1 MQKRI
6 IYIVIILIII
16 IATQPV
22 LTSLLVLDENIIYML
37 TSLGYLLLI
46 FPVYFLLQDFLK
58 DSNKQFKKVLKEKKE
73 IIKEYQSVLDAIKY
87 DFIFYEH
94 KRDEAFSYI
103 SPSVKD
109 ILGFDVED
117 FRKNHKRYNA
127 DILYNGAF
135 DRIEKSVAEGLKSV
149 PFEIEIEARDG
160 NYISF
165 EISEEP
171 YFDEEGKLIKIKAV
185 AHNASIHE
193 QKNEVSFHEEEKY
206 QTLFDNIND
215 AVFVLDTDRLIECN
229 NKTLNMFQVSLEQL
243 IMYSPFSHKYSP
255 KIQPDGKDSKEESLR
270 RMKLAYEG
278 EKQVFVWKYTL
289 LNGDSFTANINLS
302 LFHYRSKK
310 YLLAVVKDITEQLK
324 IEQQLKERLHYVSL
338 IFDQSSY
345 VMISFD
351 AEGIIT
357 NINNVFYEMFK
368 ENESLLGKHINDLF
382 ENQEFQDAVE
392 LLNLEEKVSFR
403 AILQSVRT
411 QEKVSS
417 LVKMTSLIEKD
428 QVKGGIITIEKIT
441 DTAELKKIL
450 NKKEANFTEILNKSR
465 DALYKYNI
473 EEDKYE
479 YLSKAIFHI
488 FGYSIE
494 EIAAMSAEESIN
506 IIHPDDRDKADKILS
521 KLIKDNTENDK
532 LHSIEYKIIRKD
544 GEVRWVSDNY
554 SAIYD
559 NKKKKPISILGTLMD
574 ITEKVKIEEAIKE
587 KEYLLR
593 MMSENISQGITII
606 TDNKIVLVNK
616 RLEEITGYSPKELNH
631 LESLFIFAI
640 EREKER
646 LKDVYNKII
655 TGTGGIQ
662 ELTFWISRKDDRNIC
677 INNKYHFD
685 PQNPKNRFVITTDIT
700 QEKINQY
707 KLTQSLELKK
717 ELESFLGPII

>member
-1 MQKRI
+1 
-6 IYIVIILIII
+6 
-16 IATQPV
+16 
-22 LTSLLVLDENIIYML
+22 
-37 TSLGYLLLI
+37 
-46 FPVYFLLQDFLK
+46 
-58 DSNKQFKKVLKEKKE
+58 
-73 IIKEYQSVLDAIKY
+73 
-87 DFIFYEH
+87 
-94 KRDEAFSYI
+94 
-103 SPSVKD
+103 
-109 ILGFDVED
+109 
-117 FRKNHKRYNA
+117 
-127 DILYNGAF
+127 
-135 DRIEKSVAEGLKSV
+135 
-149 PFEIEIEARDG
+149 
-160 NYISF
+160 
-165 EISEEP
+165 
-171 YFDEEGKLIKIKAV
+171 
-185 AHNASIHE
+185 
-193 QKNEVSFHEEEKY
+193 
-206 QTLFDNIND
+206 
-215 AVFVLDTDRLIECN
+215 
-229 NKTLNMFQVSLEQL
+229 
-243 IMYSPFSHKYSP
+243 
-255 KIQPDGKDSKEESLR
+255 
-270 RMKLAYEG
+270 
-278 EKQVFVWKYTL
+278 
-289 LNGDSFTANINLS
+289 
-302 LFHYRSKK
+302 
-310 YLLAVVKDITEQLK
+310 
-324 IEQQLKERLHYVSL
+324 
-338 IFDQSSY
+338 
-345 VMISFD
+345 
-351 AEGIIT
+351 
-357 NINNVFYEMFK
+357 
-368 ENESLLGKHINDLF
+368 
-382 ENQEFQDAVE
+382 
-392 LLNLEEKVSFR
+392 LEEKVSFR
-403 AILQSVRT
+403 AVLQSVRT

-532 LHSIEYKIIRKD
+532 LHRIEYKIIRKD

-631 LESLFIFAI
+631 LESLFIFEI

-685 PQNPKNRFVITTDIT
+685 PQNPKNRFVITTAIT